1 MKQTIIVL
9 GQENNS
15 FVESLVHL
23 ALPLPIICFYP
34 LIYIVKLRKMEV
46 IL

>member
-23 ALPLPIICFYP
+23 ALPIICFYP